1 MEKLIN
7 WHFWCNWIQA
17 VKASHNK
24 LNIQPSRFRVK
35 FPKLQL
41 TPADHPHACKNM
53 PLLSC
58 SLIFYGYNFQ
68 VMDLTNP
75 QILHQTKQI
84 GAMTNAIVIA
94 HKEREG
100 IKKKNPNDLK
110 FIRKYRRRMARWDL
124 NAEQNFRMGNVHHL
138 PGICLG
144 TAVCKSPLVS
154 TTRKEVLLGDLGQ
167 M

>member
-1 MEKLIN
+1 
-7 WHFWCNWIQA
+7 
-17 VKASHNK
+17 
-24 LNIQPSRFRVK
+24 
-35 FPKLQL
+35 
-41 TPADHPHACKNM
+41 
-53 PLLSC
+53 
-58 SLIFYGYNFQ
+58 
-68 VMDLTNP
+68 MDLTNP

-110 FIRKYRRRMARWDL
+110 FIRKYRRRMAKWDL
-124 NAEQNFRMGNVHHL
+124 NAEKNFRMGKVHHL

-154 TTRKEVLLGDLGQ
+154 TTRKEVLLRDLGQ